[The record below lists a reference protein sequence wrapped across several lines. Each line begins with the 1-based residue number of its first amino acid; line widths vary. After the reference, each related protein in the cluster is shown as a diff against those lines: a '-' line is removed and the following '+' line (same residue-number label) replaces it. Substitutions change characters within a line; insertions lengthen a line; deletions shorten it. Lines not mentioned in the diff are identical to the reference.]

1 MQFNLLST
9 LSLVDEIHRIV
20 HVGFNN
26 VHQAGVLFELPL
38 PVVYHLHA
46 VRGEL
51 GRKSQFQQ
59 LGTRGQLGDEPFLYL
74 RVLSRNLATSNL
86 NALTGEPLL
95 AASGRYDLT
104 EQVCRIVL
112 ERFVVLLA
120 RYIHNILA
128 GIVMGSTAPIQMDG
142 HEVVTRLQDKVIDLD
157 LQLVIIG
164 DIHSSLLCR
173 TVGLDFL
180 AITLLVYEGK
190 GCLVDIEEGTDLP
203 CPNAFISC
211 LLLWGKRLVGLTADL
226 FLSIALA
233 DILVPVVPVERYAF
247 LLGLHGLT
255 TFLRFAEKGI
265 VIGLIAMLVAMDG
278 QGQRIE
284 G

>member
-1 MQFNLLST
+1 MQFNFLST
-9 LSLVDEIHRIV
+9 LCLVDEIHGIV

-26 VHQAGVLFELPL
+26 VNQAGVLFELPL

-46 VRGEL
+46 VRGEF
-51 GRKSQFQQ
+51 GRKSQLQQ

-95 AASGRYDLT
+95 AASGRDDLT

-112 ERFVVLLA
+112 ERFVVLLT

-128 GIVMGSTAPIQMDG
+128 GIVMGCAAAIQMDG

-164 DIHSSLLCR
+164 DINASLLR
-173 TVGLDFL
+173 RAIGLDLL
-180 AITLLVYEGK
+180 AITLLVNEGK

-203 CPNAFISC
+203 CPNPFISC

-233 DILVPVVPVERYAF
+233 DILVPVVPVKRYAF
-247 LLGLHGLT
+247 LLSLHGLT